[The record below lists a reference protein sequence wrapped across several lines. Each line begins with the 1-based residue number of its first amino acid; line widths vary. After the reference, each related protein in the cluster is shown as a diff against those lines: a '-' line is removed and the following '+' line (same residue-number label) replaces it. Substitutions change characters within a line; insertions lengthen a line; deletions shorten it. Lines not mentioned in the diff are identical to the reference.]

1 MQFFHFITYY
11 SDKKMEKAEMKTV
24 IDYKMIGNRLKNR
37 RKELKL
43 TQEEVCAKANITTF
57 YLSKLE
63 NGKSTPTLETLAV
76 LAKVLQTDLVYL
88 LSGSS
93 KLNDLYIDERLAE
106 ISAKANEEQLELIIK
121 IANTILEE

>member
-1 MQFFHFITYY
+1 MN
-11 SDKKMEKAEMKTV
+11 TV

-121 IANTILEE
+121 IANTILEG